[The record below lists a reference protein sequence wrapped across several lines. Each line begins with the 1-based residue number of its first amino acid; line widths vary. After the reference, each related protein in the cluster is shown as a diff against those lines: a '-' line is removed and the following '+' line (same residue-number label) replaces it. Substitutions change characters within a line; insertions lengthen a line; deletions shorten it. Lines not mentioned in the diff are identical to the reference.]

1 MGLDVTNFTKLLFS
15 YVDQKQ
21 CYIRSIGPILRA
33 KTISFRSPIDS
44 RGPGQFKMFRF
55 VSVICRSIFHYY
67 IILFQARE
75 PRKITGGPTGKDP
88 EDMVLIGY
96 IYPIHLP
103 EIRPKTVC
111 HFYNT
116 CLPFFKDDCHFPK
129 WGRETHFRKINS
141 FLEGRMVCSVQ
152 LEYVWQH
159 F

>member
-1 MGLDVTNFTKLLFS
+1 MPLKGKIVDGVGVYDCITFLSFS

-44 RGPGQFKMFRF
+44 RGSRAFVFRF
-55 VSVICRSIFHYY
+55 CSVICLTIFHYY

-103 EIRPKTVC
+103 EIRPKTVG
-111 HFYNT
+111 HFFENGWISPKMRSEN
-116 CLPFFKDDCHFPK
+116 PF
-129 WGRETHFRKINS
+129 RAN
-141 FLEGRMVCSVQ
+141 
-152 LEYVWQH
+152 
-159 F
+159 